1 MGAGPH
7 WDSAYILFVSSWHLN
22 TSGRVDSL
30 SLILRSSPSG
40 EMTLYWCLPNSTH
53 IFYISFCLKMIFLVC
68 FIVPSVLFFSP
79 LLCFSFM
86 LPPIFNLNLISIFLA
101 LSVQGFIIWGK
112 FPSASEVLLFF
123 PEWDF
128 KTETRRNYFWEV
140 FSELSKLTW
149 FSLSVQLETTGW
161 PLPLWNSIVIGCWL
175 HSRVIP
181 LKKTVAFGH
190 LYVSRSTRFSILFFE
205 L

>member
-7 WDSAYILFVSSWHLN
+7 WDSAYISFVSSWHLN

-40 EMTLYWCLPNSTH
+40 DMTLYWCLPNSTH

-68 FIVPSVLFFSP
+68 FIFPSVLFFSP

-86 LPPIFNLNLISIFLA
+86 LPPTFNLNLISIFLA

-128 KTETRRNYFWEV
+128 KIQTKCNYFWEV
-140 FSELSKLTW
+140 FSELS
-149 FSLSVQLETTGW
+149 
-161 PLPLWNSIVIGCWL
+161 
-175 HSRVIP
+175 
-181 LKKTVAFGH
+181 
-190 LYVSRSTRFSILFFE
+190 
-205 L
+205 

>member
-1 MGAGPH
+1 
-7 WDSAYILFVSSWHLN
+7 
-22 TSGRVDSL
+22 
-30 SLILRSSPSG
+30 
-40 EMTLYWCLPNSTH
+40 MTLYWCLPKSPH
-53 IFYISFCLKMIFLVC
+53 IFYIIFCLKMIFLIR
-68 FIVPSVLFFSP
+68 FIFPSVLFFS

-86 LPPIFNLNLISIFLA
+86 LPPIFNLNSVSISLA
-101 LSVQGFIIWGK
+101 LPLQGFIIWGK
-112 FPSASEVLLFF
+112 FPSASEVLLFC

-128 KTETRRNYFWEV
+128 KTQTRCTYFWEV

-175 HSRVIP
+175 HSCVI
-181 LKKTVAFGH
+181 
-190 LYVSRSTRFSILFFE
+190 SILLFWIIKHLKQVLNIIFK